1 MELTEARHTHAELS
15 EKLLDAQYRYHVLDS
30 PTISDAEYDR
40 GIRTLNEIEE
50 QFPELR
56 TPDSATQRVGG
67 MISTLFTP
75 VTHLERLL
83 SLDNVFS
90 HEEFAS
96 WADRAAK
103 LGGTGPYLCELKIDG
118 LAIDL
123 VYEKGR
129 LTRAATRGDGRT
141 GEDVTLN
148 VKTIKS
154 VPDRLTGDDVP
165 ELIEVRGE
173 VFLSEAAFDRLNESL
188 QEAGKPAFANPR
200 NAAAG
205 SLRQKDPRITASR
218 ALGAIVHGI
227 GRIEGSGEIAGATAG
242 PDAAGH
248 LEGAPDTQSGWYERL
263 RAWGLPTSDKYKVVA
278 ELADVQAY
286 IDYYGDPGHRHETP
300 YDIDGV
306 VVKIDPIEVQ
316 RVMGA
321 TSRAPRWAI
330 AYKYPPEE
338 VNTKLLDIRVG
349 VGRTGRVTPYAVMAP
364 VQVSGSTVDRATL
377 HNEDEVKRKGVLIGD
392 TVILRKAGEVIPE
405 VVGPVAELRTGDERE
420 FAFPRACPECG
431 TTLGR
436 DEGEVDWRC
445 PNTRACP
452 AQLRERLFYLASRSA
467 LDIEALGYEA
477 VVALLNDGLVHDEG
491 DLFDLT
497 DAKLANSP
505 FFVNKAGGLKLVAHA
520 LLANLEEVKTRPLWR
535 FLVALSIRHVGPT
548 AARALAEAFGS
559 LDAIAE
565 ASPDALAIV
574 DGVGP
579 TIAASVVEWF
589 TVDWHRAIVEKWRAA
604 GVQLATPGFDPSA
617 AAGRLLA
624 GVTVVIT
631 GTLPTYSR
639 DDAAEAVRAAG
650 GKVSSSVSKKTTFVV
665 AGESAG
671 SKYDKAVELG
681 IRILDEP
688 AFKVLLEGGPDA
700 VALREA
706 FQDQVLDPGGV
717 GLATGGLHDRAD
729 EDAGGLDL
737 AVPDPGHDVRIAGN
751 RLVYRGGQCR
761 VVADDREA
769 AGGDY
774 LVRGALAVEDAL
786 DDLAGEPV
794 VERPRRDQGGDPGD
808 VGWGDRQLRHLKARV
823 VRPPGQL
830 AEPPLAGVSR
840 GGAGRNGR
848 LHGV

>member
-1 MELTEARHTHAELS
+1 MELDEARRTHAELS
-15 EKLLDAQYRYHVLDS
+15 EKLIDAQYRYHVLDT
-30 PTISDAEYDR
+30 PTISDAEYDQ
-40 GIRTLNEIEE
+40 GIRALNEIED

-67 MISTLFTP
+67 AISTLFTP

-90 HEEFAS
+90 QEEFGA

-123 VYEKGR
+123 VYERGR
-129 LTRAATRGDGRT
+129 LTSAATRGDGRT

-148 VKTIKS
+148 VKTIKT
-154 VPDRLTGDDVP
+154 VPDRLTGADVP
-165 ELIEVRGE
+165 ELLEVRGE
-173 VFLSEAAFDRLNESL
+173 VFLSEAAFGRLNESL

-227 GRIEGSGEIAGATAG
+227 GRVVGSGEIAGSAAG
-242 PDAAGH
+242 PSEEGH

-263 RAWGLPTSDKYKVVA
+263 RGWGLPVSDKYRVVTA
-278 ELADVQAY
+278 VDEVRAY
-286 IDYYGDPGHRHETP
+286 IDYYADPGHRHETP
-300 YDIDGV
+300 YEIDGV
-306 VVKIDPIEVQ
+306 VVKIDPTETQ
-316 RVMGA
+316 RAMGA

-338 VNTKLLDIRVG
+338 VNTKLLDIQVG
-349 VGRTGRVTPYAVMAP
+349 VGRTGRVTPFAVMTP
-364 VQVSGSTVDRATL
+364 VKVSGSTVDRATL

-405 VVGPVAELRTGDERE
+405 VVGPVEDLRTGDERE
-420 FAFPRACPECG
+420 FQFPRQCPECG
-431 TTLGR
+431 TALRR

-445 PNTRACP
+445 PNNVACP

-477 VVALLNDGLVHDEG
+477 VVALLTDHLVTNEG

-497 DAKLANSP
+497 DEKLAGSP

-520 LLANLEEVKTRPLWR
+520 LLANLDEAKTRPLWR
-535 FLVALSIRHVGPT
+535 ILVALSIRHVGPT

-559 LDAIAE
+559 LDAIAT

-579 TIAASVVEWF
+579 TIANAVVEWF
-589 TVDWHRAIVEKWRAA
+589 TVDWHQEIVAKWRAA
-604 GVQLATPGFDPSA
+604 GVQLETPGFDPSA
-617 AAGRLLA
+617 AAARLLA

-631 GTLPTYSR
+631 GTLPTFSR
-639 DDAAEAVRAAG
+639 DEAAEAVRAAG
-650 GKVSSSVSKKTTFVV
+650 GKVTSSVSKKTHFVV
-665 AGESAG
+665 AGENAG
-671 SKYDKAVELG
+671 SKHDKAVELG
-681 IRILDEP
+681 IQILDEP
-688 AFKVLLEGGPDA
+688 AFKRLLEGGPDA
-700 VALREA
+700 VTA
-706 FQDQVLDPGGV
+706 
-717 GLATGGLHDRAD
+717 
-729 EDAGGLDL
+729 
-737 AVPDPGHDVRIAGN
+737 
-751 RLVYRGGQCR
+751 
-761 VVADDREA
+761 
-769 AGGDY
+769 
-774 LVRGALAVEDAL
+774 
-786 DDLAGEPV
+786 
-794 VERPRRDQGGDPGD
+794 
-808 VGWGDRQLRHLKARV
+808 
-823 VRPPGQL
+823 
-830 AEPPLAGVSR
+830 
-840 GGAGRNGR
+840 
-848 LHGV
+848 